1 MSEGDTSG
9 PSTGSPFV
17 WLASMAFFAVAFV
30 AYASAFRDP
39 SGLFLAFLCLIAGR
53 FAASFVHECGHGLAA
68 LLCRWRVIL
77 FVVRPFGLQIGNRD
91 LALVPRD
98 YNDGA
103 GGWVAVV
110 PRRPGADTRL
120 NWAIILAAG
129 PLASLLLA
137 AFAFCAAASTAPH
150 YATPSMIVANL
161 WLGLAVQALHGGF
174 FSLMPFGGRRT
185 SDGAQLRALRRS
197 DPEDYALR
205 GPAKWTGTLTAH
217 RVRLRDIPEWMMAE
231 LRTSAERSEEIARY
245 LAAVEIGRQLDS
257 PPFDVPAVRA
267 SLDTFRERY
276 ATSDWL
282 ASCDAWL
289 AAAWEDDLER
299 AETALAEVGSPSQVP
314 ALTLAAEA
322 ALAARLG
329 AAGAVHAKLAEMRQ
343 AVRKESPFRDDTF
356 RDIQAQIETLLA
368 QTLEV
373 SPARP

>member
-1 MSEGDTSG
+1 LSENDPSG

-30 AYASAFRDP
+30 AYASAFRGP
-39 SGLFLAFLCLIAGR
+39 SGVLFGFLCLIAGG

-68 LLCRWRVIL
+68 HLCRWRIIL

-91 LALVPRD
+91 LAFVPRD

-103 GGWVAVV
+103 GGWVAMV

-137 AFAFCAAASTAPH
+137 ALAFFASASTAPYH
-150 YATPSMIVANL
+150 AAPSVIVANL
-161 WLGLAVQALHGGF
+161 WLGFAVQALHGGL
-174 FSLMPFGGRRT
+174 FSLTPFGGRRT
-185 SDGAQLRALRRS
+185 SDGAQLRALWRG
-197 DPEDYALR
+197 DPEEYALR
-205 GPAKWTGTLTAH
+205 RSAKWTITLTAH
-217 RVRLRDIPEWMMAE
+217 RVRLRDLPEWMMAE
-231 LRTSAERSEEIARY
+231 LRTSAGRSEEIAQH

-257 PPFDVPAVRA
+257 PPFDVPMLRA
-267 SLDTFRERY
+267 SLDAFRKRY
-276 ATSDWL
+276 ETSDWL
-282 ASCDAWL
+282 ASSDAWL
-289 AAAWEDDLER
+289 AATWEDDLER
-299 AETALAEVGSPSQVP
+299 AETALAAVGSPSQVP

-329 AAGAVHAKLAEMRQ
+329 VAGAVHTKLAEMRQ
-343 AVRKESPFRDDTF
+343 AIRKETPFRDDTF
-356 RDIQAQIETLLA
+356 RDIQAQIETLLTQA
-368 QTLEV
+368 PEI